1 MSDPVL
7 DLATRLTTST
17 LDVDEALDELGISL
31 IRHAPARRRRR
42 RRRRTGVAA
51 TAVAAVL
58 GVAGTAVA
66 TGGAHTGRFGLPGF
80 TENDTSE
87 YLDTSAADFRQVALS
102 YARGVDFAPGYQ
114 AEMYLGLLNPALLD
128 AQMPPEVAGRGIVM
142 QATGVKGDIEHWAFC
157 SWIHVSTSDPAALS
171 HMRAIA
177 STRAMADTN
186 QKNPSLRLVEQAAS
200 GDTGPLEQYL
210 RINCPSPTPWP
221 AP

>member
-1 MSDPVL
+1 MSDPVF
-7 DLATRLTTST
+7 DLAGRLRTST
-17 LDVDEALDELGISL
+17 VDVDEALDELGRSL

-42 RRRRTGVAA
+42 RRRRAGIAA

-87 YLDTSAADFRQVALS
+87 YLDTRAPDFRQVALS
-102 YARGVDFAPGYQ
+102 YATGVDFAPGYQ
-114 AEMYLGLLNPALLD
+114 AEMYLGLLNPALQE
-128 AQMPPEVAGRGIVM
+128 AQLPPELADRGIVL
-142 QATGVKGDIEHWAFC
+142 QATGVKGNIENWAFC

-177 STRAMADTN
+177 NTPAMAATN
-186 QKNPSLRLVEQAAS
+186 QKNSNLRLVEQAAS
-200 GDTGPLEQYL
+200 GDTEPLEQYL